1 MASQEYPILDEF
13 PEFNQLKLSDY
24 AEIDKVYHYDPF
36 EAVDKEAM
44 MVGIITAEYIMNA
57 DMSID
62 GKRRIGSTDVETTK
76 SQRRRTEGVRLA
88 DFGWKQLEN
97 GHAGKRPRFVYIAPN
112 GEVTSMKKAMAAI
125 RNNISKD
132 TAQVV

>member
-1 MASQEYPILDEF
+1 
-13 PEFNQLKLSDY
+13 
-24 AEIDKVYHYDPF
+24 
-36 EAVDKEAM
+36 

-88 DFGWKQLEN
+88 DFGWKQLE
-97 GHAGKRPRFVYIAPN
+97 
-112 GEVTSMKKAMAAI
+112 
-125 RNNISKD
+125 
-132 TAQVV
+132 